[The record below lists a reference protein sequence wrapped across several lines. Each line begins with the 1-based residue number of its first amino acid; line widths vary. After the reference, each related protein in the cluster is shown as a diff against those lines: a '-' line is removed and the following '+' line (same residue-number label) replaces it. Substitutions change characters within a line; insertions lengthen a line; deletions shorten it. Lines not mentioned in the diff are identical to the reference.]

1 MSERGIIVSPSIT
14 IKDGGSLYIDSS
26 EISDQQIRMA
36 LFFWDKFDWPDN
48 NIISMGN
55 GNTDDL
61 RFLKEC
67 GIFNRTKVNLASFSG
82 GIEKALLQMQ
92 DEIVKQKNTIEPGNW
107 SIQRLGEELLSE
119 PSFTQNQKVIEF
131 DLYNSVPLPS
141 TDVPLN
147 DILEFKEKHKSEM
160 LAFRMLMDEM
170 YLSILNSPDQLSAKS
185 AALLR
190 LSVAIADLHKSM
202 KSASIQRSLLSYRVV
217 LNDFSDMWDTITRG
231 YGAYE
236 LINTSVGNEL
246 AAVLGAANALFKVSS
261 KQAPMSKNL
270 PSELKDYAYLA
281 KIERDFM

>member
-1 MSERGIIVSPSIT
+1 M
-14 IKDGGSLYIDSS
+14 
-26 EISDQQIRMA
+26 
-36 LFFWDKFDWPDN
+36 
-48 NIISMGN
+48 
-55 GNTDDL
+55 
-61 RFLKEC
+61 
-67 GIFNRTKVNLASFSG
+67 
-82 GIEKALLQMQ
+82 
-92 DEIVKQKNTIEPGNW
+92 
-107 SIQRLGEELLSE
+107 LSE

-202 KSASIQRSLLSYRVV
+202 ESASIQRSLLSYRVV